1 MPIPKLLF
9 FPERSPTGSR
19 RLQLLQE
26 SKFSTVQRVRADH
39 DLVCNVRQ
47 DQQLASTAQAAGHE
61 GTWRIHSDRLW
72 QACHDL
78 ELMQFYGHS
87 MIKAPGGVRKKCS
100 VLTKQASD
108 EEDGLRKSAFVLV
121 SADEVPFRHRR
132 HPFSANPLPQAR
144 VHRAHISYC
153 WRTIHRL
160 LLQLLE
166 EVEHSPACSNICKTC
181 MRKSTQN
188 PITHDP

>member
-1 MPIPKLLF
+1 MPIPKLLL
-9 FPERSPTGSR
+9 FPELSPTGSR

-26 SKFSTVQRVRADH
+26 SKFSAVQLVRADH

-47 DQQLASTAQAAGHE
+47 HQQLASTAQAADHACI
-61 GTWRIHSDRLW
+61 WRIHSDRLW

-78 ELMQFYGHS
+78 ELMQFYGDS
-87 MIKAPGGVRKKCS
+87 MIKARGGVRKKCS

-144 VHRAHISYC
+144 VHGAHISCC
-153 WRTIHRL
+153 W
-160 LLQLLE
+160 
-166 EVEHSPACSNICKTC
+166 
-181 MRKSTQN
+181 
-188 PITHDP
+188 